1 MLPLGCSHVQ
11 PLMKFR
17 LFVLPLLTFSAFA
30 QQAPEPKPD
39 TVLAIVDGH
48 KVTYGEVDAYFK
60 GLGEDAKKNAFT
72 NLQQMINQYA
82 LSLRL
87 LDYAK
92 AEKLEDRSPY
102 KEAVESSRKVV
113 LIQAALNEGSI
124 KVLVTPD
131 EQKKFYESNKDR
143 YTEAKVQII
152 YLGFVADP
160 KASAQTNP
168 DKKYRTQEEAKAK
181 LEEIRKQIK
190 TRDDFVRLV
199 KEHSEDETSKNNNG
213 DFGTIRKSDNV
224 PAEIKQVI
232 FSLKAGELSGPVEQK
247 NGFYLFRV
255 DELKQQ
261 DYADVKDSIYA
272 DLQNQKARAWIE
284 ELRNRPVEIVD
295 KEFFAPKPAKP

>member
-1 MLPLGCSHVQ
+1 
-11 PLMKFR
+11 MKFR
-17 LFVLPLLTFSAFA
+17 LIVFSLLTSSAFA

-39 TVLAIVDGH
+39 TVLATVDGH
-48 KVTYGEVDAYFK
+48 KVTYGEVDSYFK
-60 GLGEDAKKNAFT
+60 GLGEDAKKNAF
-72 NLQQMINQYA
+72 NNPQQMINQYA

-92 AEKLEDRSPY
+92 AEKLEEKSPY
-102 KEAVESSRKVV
+102 KEAIESSRKVV

-160 KASAQTNP
+160 KAAAQTNS
-168 DKKYRTQEEAKAK
+168 DKKYRTQDEAKAK
-181 LEEIRKQIK
+181 LEEIRTQIK

-199 KEHSEDETSKNNNG
+199 KEFSEDETSKNNNG

-224 PAEIKQVI
+224 PPEIKQVV

-255 DELKQQ
+255 DELKQE
-261 DYADVKDSIYA
+261 DYAAVKDSIYA
-272 DLQNQKARAWIE
+272 DLQNQKARAWVE

-295 KEFFAPKPAKP
+295 KEFFAQKPAKP

>member
-1 MLPLGCSHVQ
+1 
-11 PLMKFR
+11 MKFR
-17 LFVLPLLTFSAFA
+17 LIVFSLLTSSALA

-39 TVLAIVDGH
+39 TVLATVDGH
-48 KVTYGEVDAYFK
+48 KVTYGEVDSYFK

-72 NLQQMINQYA
+72 NPQQMINQYA

-92 AEKLEDRSPY
+92 AEKLEEKSPY
-102 KEAVESSRKVV
+102 KEAIESSRKVV

-152 YLGFVADP
+152 YIGFVADP
-160 KASAQTNP
+160 KAGAQTNS
-168 DKKYRTQEEAKAK
+168 DKKYRTQDEAKAK
-181 LEEIRKQIK
+181 LEEIRTQIK

-199 KEHSEDETSKNNNG
+199 KEFSEHETSKNNNG

-224 PAEIKQVI
+224 PPEIKQVV

-255 DELKQQ
+255 DELKQE
-261 DYADVKDSIYA
+261 DYAAVKDSIYA

-295 KEFFAPKPAKP
+295 KEFFAQKPAKP

>member
-1 MLPLGCSHVQ
+1 
-11 PLMKFR
+11 MKFC
-17 LFVLPLLTFSAFA
+17 VLALSSLLTSSAFA
-30 QQAPEPKPD
+30 QQAAEPKPD

-48 KVTYGEVDAYFK
+48 KVTYGEVDSYFK
-60 GLGEDAKKNAFT
+60 GLGEEAKKNAFT
-72 NLQQMINQYA
+72 NLPQMINQYA

-92 AEKLEDRSPY
+92 ADKLDEKSPY
-102 KEAVESSRKVV
+102 KEALESSRKVV

-124 KVLVTPD
+124 KVQVTPD

-152 YLGFVADP
+152 YLGFVTDS
-160 KASAQTNP
+160 KAAAQANP
-168 DKKYRTQEEAKAK
+168 DKKYRTEEEAKAK

-199 KEHSEDETSKNNNG
+199 KEYSEDETSKNNNG

-224 PAEIKQVI
+224 PAEIKQVV

-247 NGFYLFRV
+247 NGFYLFRI
-255 DELKQQ
+255 DELKQE
-261 DYADVKDSIYA
+261 DYDAVKDSIYSE
-272 DLQNQKARAWIE
+272 LQNQKARAWIE
-284 ELRNRPVEIVD
+284 DLRNRPVEIVD
-295 KEFFAPKPAKP
+295 KEFFAQKPAKP